1 MNPCGGVILS
11 DKIFSSPLWYPGGKK
26 WLVKTL
32 FERMP
37 PDTADRTGEHLL
49 SKAKQMVTVLSAD
62 EGTDKTLA
70 RPQIVSPFLG
80 GGVFE
85 LNAAYRGLV
94 VHGYDVD
101 VPLVNF
107 YKAFLKS
114 PRNMI
119 EAAHRLLH
127 QHPDT
132 QFWIERKKAY
142 RDDTE
147 DYESIP
153 PEMFYVLNRLTPMGL
168 GFKDTRVR
176 DFTYRDGEFFK
187 RTYATETPSDFS
199 RRVFTHVQF
208 WKCFPQIPLSV
219 EKLDFEESLA
229 RHPDIFAYLDP
240 PYVKQGKSCYRYG
253 TMDHARLATVLK
265 NRRNWVLSYD
275 DCELVREL
283 YAGFSVLTHERL
295 YRINNRGGCH
305 RKTEVLILSPDIA
318 ERHKHLR

>member
-1 MNPCGGVILS
+1 MVTVSFTDKEMNETLARPHGGAILS
-11 DKIFSSPLWYPGGKK
+11 DKIFSSPLWYPGGKR

-32 FERMP
+32 FELMP
-37 PDTADRTGEHLL
+37 LDTAE
-49 SKAKQMVTVLSAD
+49 VVC
-62 EGTDKTLA
+62 
-70 RPQIVSPFLG
+70 PFLG

-85 LNAAYRGLV
+85 LNAAYRGFV

-101 VPLVNF
+101 TPLVNF
-107 YKAFLKS
+107 YKTFLKS
-114 PRNMI
+114 PINMI

-132 QFWIERKKAY
+132 QFWIHLKKAY
-142 RDDTE
+142 RTD

-153 PEMFYVLNRLTPMGL
+153 PEMYYVLNRLTPMGL

-187 RTYATETPSDFS
+187 QTYETETPLEFS

-208 WKCFPQIPLSV
+208 WKSFPQIPLSV

-229 RHPDIFAYLDP
+229 RKPPDIFAYLDP
-240 PYVKQGKSCYRYG
+240 PYVKQGTSVYRYG
-253 TMDHARLATVLK
+253 MMDHERLANVLK
-265 NRRNWVLSYD
+265 NRKNWVLSYD

-283 YAGFSVLTHERL
+283 YTGFSFLPQERL
-295 YRINNRGGCH
+295 YRIKNRGGCH
-305 RKTEVLILSPDIA
+305 QKTELLILSDDIA
-318 ERHKHLR
+318 ERLNGYTTDVPTLE

>member
-1 MNPCGGVILS
+1 MVTVSFTDREMNETLARPRGGVILS

-32 FERMP
+32 FELMP
-37 PDTADRTGEHLL
+37 LDTAE
-49 SKAKQMVTVLSAD
+49 
-62 EGTDKTLA
+62 
-70 RPQIVSPFLG
+70 IVCPFLG

-85 LNAAYRGLV
+85 LNAAYRGLA

-101 VPLVNF
+101 TPLVNF
-107 YKAFLKS
+107 YKTFLKS
-114 PRNMI
+114 PINMI

-132 QFWIERKKAY
+132 QFWVHLKKAY
-142 RDDTE
+142 RTE

-153 PEMFYVLNRLTPMGL
+153 PEMYYVLNRLTPMGL

-187 RTYATETPSDFS
+187 QTYETETPLEFS

-208 WKCFPQIPLSV
+208 WKSFPQIPLSV
-219 EKLDFEESLA
+219 EKLDFEASLA

-240 PYVKQGKSCYRYG
+240 PYVKQGRSCYRFG
-253 TMDHARLATVLK
+253 SIDHEKLSKVLVGRK
-265 NRRNWVLSYD
+265 KWICSYD
-275 DCELVREL
+275 DCDLIREL
-283 YAGFSVLTHERL
+283 YADFKVLLRDRT
-295 YRINNRGGCH
+295 YRVNPIGGCH
-305 RKTEVLILSPDIA
+305 QKTELLILSDDIA
-318 ERHKHLR
+318 ERLNGSTTDIPTLE